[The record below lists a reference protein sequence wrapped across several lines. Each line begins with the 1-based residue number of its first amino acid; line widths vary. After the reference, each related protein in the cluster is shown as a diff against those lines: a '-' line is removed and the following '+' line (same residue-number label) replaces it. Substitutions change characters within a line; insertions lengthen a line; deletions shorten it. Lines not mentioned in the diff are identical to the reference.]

1 METPSLALPCVNV
14 GLRQAGRERALNII
28 DAEADSGAIIAA
40 MQRASSAAFRDSLL
54 GMSSPYG
61 DGQAASTIARV
72 LREVPLDDRLLRKR
86 ALPLRDTPYPAFQHG
101 S

>member
-1 METPSLALPCVNV
+1 
-14 GLRQAGRERALNII
+14 
-28 DAEADSGAIIAA
+28 
-40 MQRASSAAFRDSLL
+40 
-54 GMSSPYG
+54 
-61 DGQAASTIARV
+61 V